1 MRPFASFAA
10 LVILLPGLAVAGPAR
25 DRWGVET
32 ATLANGLEV
41 IVLPQRRMPAV
52 HHLILYKVGSADEVP
67 GKTGLAHYLEHLMFK
82 GTEKTPP
89 GVFDALVNR
98 HGGRQNA
105 FTTYDYTGYF
115 QTMPRDQLAA
125 IMALE
130 ADRMGGPKLSDANS
144 RPELSVVLEERNQR
158 VNTPVAGHLS
168 ERAAEALFPDH
179 PYGRPVIGW
188 EADIRGLTYQDA
200 LAFHARWYAPNNA
213 VLVVAGD
220 TDLAEVLRLAD
231 ATYGQW
237 PARPL
242 PNRPPP
248 PPLPP
253 TTSMTISETS
263 ARAATANWAARAL
276 GPSLGLNS
284 ATEAAALV
292 VLADVLGQGIDSRL
306 DRALVRQQKLAQSV
320 SAGADI
326 ARRGPGQIF
335 VSVAPAAGIDL
346 AQIDQAVTAELTR
359 LRREGI
365 TEAELARAVQRLTSG
380 EAFERDSLTGL
391 ANSLGRA
398 AMIGRSPDAVAE
410 DDDRIRRLTLAE
422 VNQAAARWFD
432 PAGFIVTHLLPK
444 AAP

>member
-1 MRPFASFAA
+1 MRLFAHFAA
-10 LVILLPGLAVAGPAR
+10 FVLLLPGLALAGPAR

-52 HHLILYKVGSADEVP
+52 HHLLLYKVGSADEEA

-89 GVFDALVNR
+89 GAFDALVNR

-105 FTTYDYTGYF
+105 FCSYEYTGYF

-125 IMALE
+125 VMALE
-130 ADRMGGPKLSDANS
+130 ADRMAGPKLSEANS

-158 VNTPVAGHLS
+158 VNAPPAGQLS
-168 ERAAEALFPDH
+168 ERAVAALFANH
-179 PYGRPVIGW
+179 PYGRPIIGW

-231 ATYGQW
+231 ATYGHVA
-237 PARPL
+237 ARPL
-242 PNRPPP
+242 PDRPPP
-248 PPLPP
+248 PPLTPP
-253 TTSMTISETS
+253 PAQTLTEAS
-263 ARAATANWAARAL
+263 ARTASASWAARAV
-276 GPSLGLNS
+276 GPSLGLQS
-284 ATEAAALV
+284 PTEAAALV
-292 VLADVLGQGIDSRL
+292 VLSDVLGQGVDSRL
-306 DRALVRQQKLAQSV
+306 DRSLVRVQQVAQSV

-326 ARRGPGQIF
+326 TRRGPGQIF
-335 VSVAPAAGIDL
+335 VSVAPATGIAL
-346 AQIDQAVTAELTR
+346 SQIDQAVMAELDR
-359 LRREGI
+359 LRRDGI
-365 TEAELARAVQRLTSG
+365 TEAELTRAVQRLTNG